1 MTTSGRKKKNGLT
14 ELQIERLHHLLLAR
28 RDQLMENILQ
38 RSRNYPRIAEG
49 QNTENFEQAAINQR
63 QAVTL
68 RILDKEAKLLERIEH
83 ALSKF
88 GTGKYGLCEATNE
101 PIGYPRL
108 SIVPWARYCISY
120 KEQREREQY
129 TESAR
134 LAGR

>member
-14 ELQIERLHHLLLAR
+14 ELQMERLHHLLLAR
-28 RDQLMENILQ
+28 QDQLMEKIIQ
-38 RSRNYPRIAEG
+38 RSRNYPRIAED
-49 QNTENFEQAAINQR
+49 QNKEDFEQAAINQR

-68 RILDKEAKLLERIEH
+68 RILDKEGKLLGRIEH
-83 ALSKF
+83 ALLKID
-88 GTGKYGLCEATNE
+88 TGKYGLCEATNE

-108 SIVPWARYCISY
+108 SIVPWARYCIAY
-120 KEQREREQY
+120 KEQRERDQN